1 MNAHETTIR
10 VLRIETHDSGLF
22 SFAAEG
28 ELAAVARVHDSD
40 HDLADFVAWFVG
52 SPGQWWLRH
61 GDCAVLG
68 AHELAVAAWG
78 GGVIRLHATPE
89 DWFHGG
95 RHGVCVL
102 LWGAPL
108 DDLFAGVGSIRCD
121 SPALRQRLITALR
134 RWEPRVELIQQETHH
149 AA

>member
-1 MNAHETTIR
+1 MIQ
-10 VLRIETHDSGLF
+10 VLRIETHDDGCFEF
-22 SFAAEG
+22 SAG
-28 ELAAVARVHDSD
+28 GDLAAVARVHDSD
-40 HDLADFVAWFVG
+40 HDLADFVAWFPDDR
-52 SPGQWWLRH
+52 PGRWWLRN
-61 GDCAVLG
+61 GNCAVLG

-78 GGVIRLHATPE
+78 GGVVRFHETPE
-89 DWFHGG
+89 AWFRGG

-121 SPALRQRLITALR
+121 SPALRQRLVTVLR
-134 RWEPRVELIQQETHH
+134 RWEPRVELVHREAHR